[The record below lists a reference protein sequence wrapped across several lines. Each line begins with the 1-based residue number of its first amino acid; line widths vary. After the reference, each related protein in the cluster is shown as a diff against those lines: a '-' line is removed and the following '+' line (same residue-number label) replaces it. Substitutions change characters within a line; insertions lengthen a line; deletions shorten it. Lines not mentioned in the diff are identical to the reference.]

1 MRGRR
6 AIGMGDGEAAVP
18 SRFRTVC
25 VFCGSNAGRRKV
37 YADAALEL
45 GHELVSVH
53 VRAGRGRRPGS
64 SAQLTTPAR
73 LRCATALPPSSSLV
87 FLSFFELLLGR

>member
-1 MRGRR
+1 
-6 AIGMGDGEAAVP
+6 MGDGEAAVP

-53 VRAGRGRRPGS
+53 VRAGRGRKVRELS
-64 SAQLTTPAR
+64 SADHARPPAMR
-73 LRCATALPPSSSLV
+73 YGTATVVLFS
-87 FLSFFELLLGR
+87 FSFFL

>member
-1 MRGRR
+1 VRGRR

-53 VRAGRGRRPGS
+53 VRAGRGRKVRELS
-64 SAQLTTPAR
+64 SADHAR
-73 LRCATALPPSSSLV
+73 PSVRHALRHCHRRPL
-87 FLSFFELLLGR
+87 